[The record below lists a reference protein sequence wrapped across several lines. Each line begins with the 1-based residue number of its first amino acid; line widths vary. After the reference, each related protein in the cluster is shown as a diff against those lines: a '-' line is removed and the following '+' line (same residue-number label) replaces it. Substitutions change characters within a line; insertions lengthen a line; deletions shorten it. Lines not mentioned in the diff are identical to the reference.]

1 MILKL
6 LVMSSLF
13 ITKEKVKEVIEA
25 KKSNICLAAD
35 VENVTELFRVIEEL
49 GEYICIL
56 KIHYDIIT
64 DFHYNL
70 EETIDKLNRY
80 KVKYNFLIW
89 EDRKFADIGMVM
101 VRQVKNHISR
111 WADIIS
117 VHSISGLDSV
127 KTLDFISIF
136 LIGEL
141 SSTGNLTDSN
151 YIIRSSIIA
160 EELDNVIGIVCQH
173 KIKCDKLMVVPG
185 ISLKQSE
192 DGMGQQHNC
201 IDSPSKKFADIFVI
215 GRGILKSDN
224 PKKTIQDLIAK
235 ISI

>member
-1 MILKL
+1 
-6 LVMSSLF
+6 MSFSF
-13 ITKEKVKEVIEA
+13 TTKEKVNNIIKA

-35 VENVTELFRVIEEL
+35 VETVNELFSIIEEL

-56 KIHYDIIT
+56 KIHYDIII
-64 DFHYNL
+64 DFHDNL
-70 EETIDKLNRY
+70 EETILRLNEYKL
-80 KVKYNFLIW
+80 KYNFLIW

-117 VHSISGLDSV
+117 VHSISGLESV
-127 KTLDFISIF
+127 KVLDFISIF

-141 SSTGNLTDSN
+141 SSKGSLTDSN

-160 EELDNVIGIVCQH
+160 EEMDNIIGIVCQH

-185 ISLKQSE
+185 ISIKNSE
-192 DGMGQQHNC
+192 DGMGQQHC
-201 IDSPSKKFADIFVI
+201 SIDSPSKKFADIYVV
-215 GRGILKSDN
+215 GRGILQSDN